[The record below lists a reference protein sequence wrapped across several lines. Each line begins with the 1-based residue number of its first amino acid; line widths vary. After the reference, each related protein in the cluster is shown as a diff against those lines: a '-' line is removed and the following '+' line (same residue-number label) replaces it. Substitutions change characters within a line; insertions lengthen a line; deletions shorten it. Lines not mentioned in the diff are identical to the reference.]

1 MPMNLSALDLMPHCQ
16 RRERSW
22 QWIASGRG
30 HARNGCAYTAQC
42 PGRMFL
48 GTLQISQHFVA
59 GRSLSL
65 HGNWGAEA
73 MVLPQAVFLGLIYHR
88 QDLVTRFASL
98 RMFRVHPVSHLGRR
112 ATTIFRRRSRS
123 RLLVFLLVLLPL
135 QLCWAAV
142 GAYCNDDGPGSLPL
156 VAMHCCEHA
165 QLRDG
170 AMNESTRVGD
180 AVPSADCGSCHLQG
194 SEALQTQRDLV
205 PDLHQKRFHTDTRG
219 CPSSESTSRPERP
232 QWHALA

>member
-1 MPMNLSALDLMPHCQ
+1 MDGQFRLATGSWASVTLPVLASTFLTVALVL
-16 RRERSW
+16 W
-22 QWIASGRG
+22 TVWARG
-30 HARNGCAYTAQC
+30 
-42 PGRMFL
+42 
-48 GTLQISQHFVA
+48 
-59 GRSLSL
+59 LSL

-73 MVLPQAVFLGLIYHR
+73 AVLPQAVFLGLIYLR

-98 RMFRVHPVSHLGRR
+98 RVFRVHPVSHRGRR
-112 ATTIFRRRSRS
+112 ATTIFRMHSRS

-142 GAYCNDDGPGSLPL
+142 GAYCNDGGPGSLPL

-170 AMNESTRVGD
+170 AMNESTRADD
-180 AVPSADCGSCHLQG
+180 AAPSVDCGSCHLQG
-194 SEALQTQRDLV
+194 SEALQAQRDLV
-205 PDLHQKRFHTDTRG
+205 PALPLERFHTDTRG

>member
-1 MPMNLSALDLMPHCQ
+1 M
-16 RRERSW
+16 
-22 QWIASGRG
+22 
-30 HARNGCAYTAQC
+30 
-42 PGRMFL
+42 
-48 GTLQISQHFVA
+48 
-59 GRSLSL
+59 
-65 HGNWGAEA
+65 
-73 MVLPQAVFLGLIYHR
+73 
-88 QDLVTRFASL
+88 
-98 RMFRVHPVSHLGRR
+98 
-112 ATTIFRRRSRS
+112 RSRS

-205 PDLHQKRFHTDTRG
+205 PDLHQKRFHPDTSG
-219 CPSSESTSRPERP
+219 WPPSESASRPERP
-232 QWHALA
+232 QWPALA